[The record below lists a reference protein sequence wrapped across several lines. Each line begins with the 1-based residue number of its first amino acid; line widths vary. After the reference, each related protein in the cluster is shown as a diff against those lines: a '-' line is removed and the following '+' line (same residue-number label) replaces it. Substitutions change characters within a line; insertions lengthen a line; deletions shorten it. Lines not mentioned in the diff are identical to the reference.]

1 MKVTALI
8 PDDLII
14 EVKHYAGGK
23 NLTES
28 LISALKEWVSQQKIK
43 ELNKQLKKK
52 PLQFMDDF
60 SADTIRSI
68 NRNL

>member
-28 LISALKEWVSQQKIK
+28 LISALKEWVSQRKIK